1 VILVLA
7 VCMIVLSVRF
17 NNNGLSTELG
27 SAGEYANLAFYGL
40 MTASVIALMSAI
52 CGCIS
57 CKSSNRCCT
66 VIFGCTLLPATAL
79 VLVFGITVS
88 SVSYTK
94 ESELMEY
101 CAKYDTQ
108 GYEGM
113 EKEEELLLALR
124 ETINDVDDTVG
135 NLISSNMCSVVCPCD
150 LEMTDVSTQA
160 TWLEIFNDD
169 EELEKF
175 GRCRFEADGCDQ
187 SKAIISF
194 TTEEERE
201 VFEAFAGYDIKSY
214 KKFSECFDD
223 LKDGNRTTDQVSEE
237 EVEEYRAMAN
247 SDQYKAAMDFITFFE
262 GKFACSGICEKALFF
277 YTLPMSEGPPKTTC
291 LSNMKDEI
299 EHNLTYMG
307 ITATTCGLVMAFT
320 WLCQYTLWKKYD
332 GAE

>member
-1 VILVLA
+1 LSFVILILA

-40 MTASVIALMSAI
+40 MTASVIALMSAL

-66 VIFGCTLLPATAL
+66 VIFGCTLLPATIL

-88 SVSYTK
+88 SVSYTN
-94 ESELMEY
+94 EAELKEY
-101 CAKYDTQ
+101 CARYDTQ

-113 EKEEELLLALR
+113 AKEEEMLLALR

-135 NLISSNMCSVVCPCD
+135 NLISTRMCSVVCPCD
-150 LEMTDVSTQA
+150 IEITDDIGTQA

-169 EELEKF
+169 AELEKF
-175 GRCRFEADGCDQ
+175 GRCRFEVDGCDA

-194 TTEEERE
+194 TSDEERE
-201 VFEAFAGYDIKSY
+201 VFEEFAGYDIKSY
-214 KKFSECFDD
+214 KTFSECFDD
-223 LKDGNRTTDQVSEE
+223 MKDGNRTTDQVPEE
-237 EVEEYRAMAN
+237 DVKQYKELAN

-277 YTLPMSEGPPKTTC
+277 YTLPMSAGPPT
-291 LSNMKDEI
+291 
-299 EHNLTYMG
+299 
-307 ITATTCGLVMAFT
+307 
-320 WLCQYTLWKKYD
+320 
-332 GAE
+332 